1 MNAGGKPIP
10 QNVFNGL
17 LSYVY
22 QHGPGKMT
30 AGGQDLRTLVQA
42 GNWQGVAT
50 ALRNQGDGADRRSIE
65 GQLIVNGCYPKHIVS
80 KGSAKIRE
88 ERTVEGIVALGNALR
103 SPGGASGNRGYT
115 FATHGNQPHL
125 SPNQITTNQARR
137 LLQLYSSDPR
147 PAVSGA
153 AKRAL
158 GG

>member
-1 MNAGGKPIP
+1 MKKQVRGYAPADEAPVQKSNTLMARTDK
-10 QNVFNGL
+10 VFNT
-17 LSYVY
+17 VDAATPEAD
-22 QHGPGKMT
+22 QDAHGIP
-30 AGGQDLRTLVQA
+30 AA
-42 GNWQGVAT
+42 
-50 ALRNQGDGADRRSIE
+50 
-65 GQLIVNGCYPKHIVS
+65 S